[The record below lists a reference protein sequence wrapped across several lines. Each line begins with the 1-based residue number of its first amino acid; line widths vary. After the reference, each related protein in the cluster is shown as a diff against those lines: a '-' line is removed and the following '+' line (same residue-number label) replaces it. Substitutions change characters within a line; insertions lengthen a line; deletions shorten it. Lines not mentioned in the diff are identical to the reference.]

1 MVQAQFLESV
11 GRVVLTFLE
20 HVGEMTLLLGRA
32 GHWVLRGTFEPEQTL
47 VQLARVGAGSLY
59 IVLITGTFTGM
70 VLAYQAATQLIQ
82 FGATSFVGGAVAVS
96 MAREAG
102 PVFTA
107 VTMAGVMGAGFA
119 AEIGTM
125 AVTEQIDALHVLAT
139 DPVRYLVI
147 PRFIAG
153 MCMLPIL
160 TVFANFMGLAGGLI
174 VGETFGVPSSTYMGS
189 ILRFLT
195 THDYLGGIAKSAI
208 FGGVIAL
215 VGSHRGLGTQGG
227 AAGVGVAATS
237 AAVVA
242 IVVILVMNFFLD
254 LVLF

>member
-1 MVQAQFLESV
+1 
-11 GRVVLTFLE
+11 
-20 HVGEMTLLLGRA
+20 
-32 GHWVLRGTFEPEQTL
+32 
-47 VQLARVGAGSLY
+47 
-59 IVLITGTFTGM
+59 
-70 VLAYQAATQLIQ
+70 
-82 FGATSFVGGAVAVS
+82 

-125 AVTEQIDALHVLAT
+125 AVTEQIDALRVLAT

-160 TVFANFMGLAGGLI
+160 TVFANFMGLAGGFL
-174 VGETFGVPSSTYMGS
+174 VGETFGVPSSMYLAS
-189 ILRFLT
+189 VLRFLT
-195 THDYLGGIAKSAI
+195 VHDYLGGIVKSAI

-215 VGSHRGLGTQGG
+215 VGSQRGLGTQGG

-254 LVLF
+254 LVVF

>member
-1 MVQAQFLESV
+1 MAQAHFLEYV
-11 GRVVLTFLE
+11 GRVVLKFLE
-20 HVGEMTLLLGRA
+20 QVGEMTRLMGRA
-32 GHWVLRGTFEPEQTL
+32 GHWLLRGTFEPEQTL
-47 VQLARVGAGSLY
+47 LQLARVGSGSLS

-70 VLAYQAATQLIQ
+70 VLAYQAAEQLVR
-82 FGATSFVGGAVAVS
+82 FGATSLVGGAVGVS

-139 DPVRYLVI
+139 DPVRFLVI
-147 PRFIAG
+147 PRVIAG
-153 MCMLPIL
+153 MIMLPIL
-160 TVFANFMGLAGGLI
+160 TVFANFTGLAGGLL
-174 VGETFGVPSSTYMGS
+174 VGTTFNVPPISYLGS
-189 ILRFLT
+189 VLRFLT
-195 THDYLGGIAKSAI
+195 VHDYLGGIAKAAL
-208 FGGVIAL
+208 FGGIIAL
-215 VGSHRGLGTQGG
+215 VGAQRGLGTQGG

-237 AAVVA
+237 AAVVS
-242 IVVILVMNFFLD
+242 IVLILITNFFLD